1 MLSGISSV
9 TDGALLDG
17 EGSDSPDLG
26 DNVAGADAAGG
37 A

>member
-1 MLSGISSV
+1 MLSGISSE

-26 DNVAGADAAGG
+26 ADVV
-37 A
+37 